1 MSVPRVAILILAAG
15 RSSRMGGP
23 NKLLATFDG
32 VPLIRR
38 SVETALA
45 SRAAR
50 VFVVLGHQG
59 ERLRDALGPCDAEL
73 LDNPAYAEGLSSSLR
88 LGFDAAAGYGDG
100 VLVILADQ
108 PALEPAHLDALI
120 EAFRPEGSGS
130 IVVAIGEGKR
140 GNPVV
145 LSSRFAA
152 QVSAITG
159 DKGARDLIRA
169 NEALVREVEIGP
181 AALLDVDTPD
191 LLRAAGGVIAPD
203 AVPRRS

>member
-23 NKLLATFDG
+23 NKLLSTFDG

-50 VFVVLGHQG
+50 VLVVLGHQG

-88 LGFDAAAGYGDG
+88 LGFDAAAGHGDG
-100 VLVILADQ
+100 VLVMLADQ

-120 EAFRPEGSGS
+120 EAFRPEGNGS
-130 IVVAIGEGKR
+130 IVVAADEGKR

>member
-1 MSVPRVAILILAAG
+1 MIARVAILVLAAG

-32 VPLIRR
+32 VPLVRR

-45 SRAAR
+45 SRAER
-50 VFVVLGHQG
+50 VLVVLGHQS
-59 ERLRDALGPCDAEL
+59 ERLREALGPLDVEL
-73 LDNPAYAEGLSSSLR
+73 IDNPSYAEGLSSSLR
-88 LGFDAAAGYGDG
+88 LGFEAAAKEADG
-100 VLVILADQ
+100 VVVMLADQ

-120 EAFRPEGSGS
+120 DAFRATGVGS
-130 IVVAIGEGKR
+130 IVVATGEDRR
-140 GNPVV
+140 GNPVI
-145 LSSRFAA
+145 LSSRWATDIRG
-152 QVSAITG
+152 ITG

-169 NEALVREVEIGP
+169 NEALVRQVEIGP

-191 LLRAAGGVIAPD
+191 LLREAGGMLGPD